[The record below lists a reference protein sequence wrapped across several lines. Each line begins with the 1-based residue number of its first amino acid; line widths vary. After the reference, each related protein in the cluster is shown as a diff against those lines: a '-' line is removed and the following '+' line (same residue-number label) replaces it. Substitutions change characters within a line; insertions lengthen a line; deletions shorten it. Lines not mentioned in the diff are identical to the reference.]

1 MEQLGTRIDNVH
13 ILWVG
18 FTGLSQVVGST
29 QAYDAATQYN
39 GVGVVGDRRLFAD
52 SHGY

>member
-13 ILWVG
+13 ILWIG
-18 FTGLSQVVGST
+18 FTGLGQIVGST